1 MYFLLY
7 TYICIGIPDTILK
20 ENLFDCFM
28 RAYLWSGRLKN
39 MWRETIVQIT
49 ISFFAYYHSKETQT
63 YLLPLKAF
71 SVCRVPLET
80 YTLSA
85 KRSSWLILI
94 RVLII
99 PNKRHIQIR
108 QSKYKTNQ
116 NFVYIYIYTHTHTHT
131 HTHMCVCVCVCV
143 CV

>member
-20 ENLFDCFM
+20 EDLFDCFM
-28 RAYLWSGRLKN
+28 RAYLWSDRLKN
-39 MWRETIVQIT
+39 MWPETIIQIT

-63 YLLPLKAF
+63 YLLPMKAF

-99 PNKRHIQIR
+99 PNKRHIQRR

-116 NFVYIYIYTHTHTHT
+116 NFVYIYIHTCTHIYVCACVRACVRA
-131 HTHMCVCVCVCV
+131 CVCV
-143 CV
+143 